1 MAETCDATWHGRVVA
16 AMGSWQVALWLRGGW
31 SCHRAVR
38 TARHMHFRKT
48 EQIMLKI
55 RLNILVNHTDVCRF
69 AHAVSASVA
78 RQAAGRPVMKECVLD
93 SDSSCKAQSA
103 ARRATRQSVIIV
115 VVPAVYMNYANYLD
129 RKGAKV
135 FHL

>member
-38 TARHMHFRKT
+38 TARHM
-48 EQIMLKI
+48 
-55 RLNILVNHTDVCRF
+55 NHTDVCRF